1 MLRRPPRPTL
11 FPYTT
16 LFRSATRWSFAAA
29 TTAVGWRA
37 YTSWANDGP
46 DSTAIFAVLGST
58 SPRTHDIV
66 LSRSGSNP
74 FETLTTTAPRATPAA
89 ARAMTSRTAWHG
101 AADTT
106 TSAPRTVSAT
116 SPLARSAGAS
126 AAPGRNTGFR
136 WSRSTCSTTSGPRAQ
151 SVTD

>member
-1 MLRRPPRPTL
+1 GKPGWPRV
-11 FPYTT
+11 
-16 LFRSATRWSFAAA
+16 AARWAFAAA
-29 TTAVGWRA
+29 PTGVGWRA
-37 YTSWANDGP
+37 HTAWANDGP

-74 FETLTTTAPRATPAA
+74 FETLTTTAPRPTPTA

-106 TSAPRTVSAT
+106 TSAPRTVSAP
-116 SPLARSAGAS
+116 SPLARSAGAR
-126 AAPGRNTGFR
+126 AAPGGKTGFR
-136 WSRSTCSTTSGPRAQ
+136 WSRFNCPTTPGLRAGRVSELLTPRYR
-151 SVTD
+151 SRR